1 MSRGMGKTFGNSVF
15 TINIYGEGGREQF
28 NSDGR
33 QINLASWVVSTTYV
47 LKNTQ
52 SRHFLFQNER
62 LKWFTAKKEGGIK
75 PKGPTLQ
82 QM

>member
-1 MSRGMGKTFGNSVF
+1 MGKTFGNSVF

-47 LKNTQ
+47 LKHPEP
-52 SRHFLFQNER
+52 SLFIIVDCGSNLFNYLAR
-62 LKWFTAKKEGGIK
+62 KE
-75 PKGPTLQ
+75 LR
-82 QM
+82 